1 MAVRTGKAA
10 GSVSAGEKNLLTTG
24 SVQKKMVRYAL
35 PLIVGNLFQQLY
47 NAVDSLIVGNFVGSS
62 ALAAVT
68 GTGNLVFL
76 LIGFFNG
83 MAIGE
88 GVVIAHYIGAKDEER
103 TSRSVHTAT
112 ALGLVISAAMT
123 VVGVLATPVF
133 LVWMGTPDSVMPE
146 AILYLRI
153 YFAGSVGLIMY
164 NTFVGILQ
172 AAGDS
177 THPLYYLIFS
187 SLMNVVL
194 DHLFIAVFGMGV
206 AGAAVAT
213 IISQML
219 SAILSLIRLMRTDSS
234 IRVRL
239 RAIRFDRPILGRM
252 IRIGIP
258 SGLQNSIIGF
268 SNVVIQSYINAYGEF
283 AMAGIGAYTKVEGF
297 AFIPI
302 TSFSMA
308 LTTFVSQNL
317 GAGEAGRVKK
327 GVRFGGLTGILM
339 AVVIGI
345 LTDVFAP
352 QLIGAF
358 NSNPEVIAYGVA
370 RARIVCPFFCLVSF
384 SHLMA
389 AILRGYGKA
398 NVPMIDFLVCWCVIR
413 ILIIAV
419 GGLFIHSIYLTYWVY
434 PITWTLSTLTM
445 GIYYR
450 KEEDVLTRCSQNLR
464 GI

>member
-1 MAVRTGKAA
+1 MAERTGKAA
-10 GSVSAGEKNLLTTG
+10 GSMSAGEKNLLTTG

-153 YFAGSVGLIMY
+153 YFAGSAGLIMY

-177 THPLYYLIFS
+177 KHPLYYLIFS
-187 SLMNVVL
+187 SLTNVVL
-194 DHLFIAVFGMGV
+194 DLLFIAVFGMGV
-206 AGAAVAT
+206 AGAAAAT

-219 SAILSLIRLMRTDSS
+219 SAVLSLIRLMRADSS
-234 IRVRL
+234 IRVRF

-268 SNVVIQSYINAYGEF
+268 SNVV

-317 GAGEAGRVKK
+317 GAGESGRVKK
-327 GVRFGGLTGILM
+327 GVRFGMLAGILM
-339 AVVIGI
+339 AVIIGV
-345 LTDVFAP
+345 LMDVFAT
-352 QLIGAF
+352 QLVAAF
-358 NSNPEVIAYGVA
+358 DSNPEVVAFGVA
-370 RARIVCPFFCLVSF
+370 RARVVCPFFCLVSF

-398 NVPMIDFLVCWCVIR
+398 NVPMIDFLVPYHRRRRPLHSFDLPHLLGLSDHVD
-413 ILIIAV
+413 LIYAHNGHLLSKR
-419 GGLFIHSIYLTYWVY
+419 GGRADKMQ
-434 PITWTLSTLTM
+434 PKPP
-445 GIYYR
+445 R
-450 KEEDVLTRCSQNLR
+450 NLR
-464 GI
+464 DRNPWDGISPCF

>member
-133 LVWMGTPDSVMPE
+133 LVWMGTPDPVMPE

-194 DHLFIAVFGMGV
+194 DLLFIAVFGMGV

-219 SAILSLIRLMRTDSS
+219 S
-234 IRVRL
+234 

-384 SHLMA
+384 SRRQFCADME
-389 AILRGYGKA
+389 RR
-398 NVPMIDFLVCWCVIR
+398 MFR
-413 ILIIAV
+413 
-419 GGLFIHSIYLTYWVY
+419 
-434 PITWTLSTLTM
+434 
-445 GIYYR
+445 
-450 KEEDVLTRCSQNLR
+450 
-464 GI
+464 

>member
-1 MAVRTGKAA
+1 MAERTGKAA
-10 GSVSAGEKNLLTTG
+10 GSMSAGEKNLLTTG

-153 YFAGSVGLIMY
+153 YFAGSAGLIMY

-177 THPLYYLIFS
+177 KHPLYYLIFS
-187 SLMNVVL
+187 SLTNVVL
-194 DHLFIAVFGMGV
+194 DLLFIAVFGMGV
-206 AGAAVAT
+206 AGAAAAT

-219 SAILSLIRLMRTDSS
+219 SAVLSLIRLMRADSS
-234 IRVRL
+234 IRVRF

-268 SNVVIQSYINAYGEF
+268 SNV
-283 AMAGIGAYTKVEGF
+283 
-297 AFIPI
+297 AFSPTSMRTENSQWRASARIPRSRALH
-302 TSFSMA
+302 SFRS
-308 LTTFVSQNL
+308 
-317 GAGEAGRVKK
+317 RVFPWRSRRLSHRIS
-327 GVRFGGLTGILM
+327 V
-339 AVVIGI
+339 
-345 LTDVFAP
+345 P
-352 QLIGAF
+352 
-358 NSNPEVIAYGVA
+358 A
-370 RARIVCPFFCLVSF
+370 RA
-384 SHLMA
+384 A
-389 AILRGYGKA
+389 A
-398 NVPMIDFLVCWCVIR
+398 
-413 ILIIAV
+413 
-419 GGLFIHSIYLTYWVY
+419 
-434 PITWTLSTLTM
+434 
-445 GIYYR
+445 
-450 KEEDVLTRCSQNLR
+450 
-464 GI
+464 

>member
-194 DHLFIAVFGMGV
+194 DLLFIAVFGMGV

-234 IRVRL
+234 IRPC
-239 RAIRFDRPILGRM
+239 D
-252 IRIGIP
+252 
-258 SGLQNSIIGF
+258 
-268 SNVVIQSYINAYGEF
+268 
-283 AMAGIGAYTKVEGF
+283 
-297 AFIPI
+297 
-302 TSFSMA
+302 SF
-308 LTTFVSQNL
+308 
-317 GAGEAGRVKK
+317 
-327 GVRFGGLTGILM
+327 
-339 AVVIGI
+339 
-345 LTDVFAP
+345 
-352 QLIGAF
+352 
-358 NSNPEVIAYGVA
+358 
-370 RARIVCPFFCLVSF
+370 
-384 SHLMA
+384 
-389 AILRGYGKA
+389 
-398 NVPMIDFLVCWCVIR
+398 
-413 ILIIAV
+413 
-419 GGLFIHSIYLTYWVY
+419 
-434 PITWTLSTLTM
+434 
-445 GIYYR
+445 
-450 KEEDVLTRCSQNLR
+450 
-464 GI
+464 

>member
-194 DHLFIAVFGMGV
+194 DLLFIAVFGMGV

-327 GVRFGGLTGILM
+327 VCGSAALR
-339 AVVIGI
+339 
-345 LTDVFAP
+345 
-352 QLIGAF
+352 AF
-358 NSNPEVIAYGVA
+358 SWRLSSAY
-370 RARIVCPFFCLVSF
+370 
-384 SHLMA
+384 
-389 AILRGYGKA
+389 
-398 NVPMIDFLVCWCVIR
+398 
-413 ILIIAV
+413 
-419 GGLFIHSIYLTYWVY
+419 
-434 PITWTLSTLTM
+434 
-445 GIYYR
+445 
-450 KEEDVLTRCSQNLR
+450 
-464 GI
+464 

>member
-10 GSVSAGEKNLLTTG
+10 GSVSAGEKNLLTAG

-112 ALGLVISAAMT
+112 ALGLVISTAMT

-194 DHLFIAVFGMGV
+194 DLLFIAVFGMGV

-219 SAILSLIRLMRTDSS
+219 SAT
-234 IRVRL
+234 
-239 RAIRFDRPILGRM
+239 
-252 IRIGIP
+252 
-258 SGLQNSIIGF
+258 
-268 SNVVIQSYINAYGEF
+268 
-283 AMAGIGAYTKVEGF
+283 
-297 AFIPI
+297 
-302 TSFSMA
+302 
-308 LTTFVSQNL
+308 
-317 GAGEAGRVKK
+317 
-327 GVRFGGLTGILM
+327 VRF
-339 AVVIGI
+339 
-345 LTDVFAP
+345 
-352 QLIGAF
+352 
-358 NSNPEVIAYGVA
+358 
-370 RARIVCPFFCLVSF
+370 
-384 SHLMA
+384 
-389 AILRGYGKA
+389 
-398 NVPMIDFLVCWCVIR
+398 
-413 ILIIAV
+413 
-419 GGLFIHSIYLTYWVY
+419 
-434 PITWTLSTLTM
+434 
-445 GIYYR
+445 
-450 KEEDVLTRCSQNLR
+450 VLTVPFLEE
-464 GI
+464 

>member
-10 GSVSAGEKNLLTTG
+10 GSVSAGEKNLLTAG

-112 ALGLVISAAMT
+112 ALGLVISTAMT

-194 DHLFIAVFGMGV
+194 DLLFIAVFGMGV

-213 IISQML
+213 IISQM
-219 SAILSLIRLMRTDSS
+219 
-234 IRVRL
+234 L

-370 RARIVCPFFCLVSF
+370 RARIVCPFFCLGRQF
-384 SHLMA
+384 CADME
-389 AILRGYGKA
+389 RR
-398 NVPMIDFLVCWCVIR
+398 MFR
-413 ILIIAV
+413 
-419 GGLFIHSIYLTYWVY
+419 
-434 PITWTLSTLTM
+434 
-445 GIYYR
+445 
-450 KEEDVLTRCSQNLR
+450 
-464 GI
+464 